1 MASQHEV
8 KAGEHMVRICA
19 ENKQRDYRP
28 IWDHADNKS
37 LTQERKNPNLLLP
50 GDIVTLPDAKAKTVT
65 VKTEKR
71 HKFEVSGK
79 LELDFRIVIIDE
91 NDKPIADKNVDFL
104 KKDNIVTSDGDGK
117 VEQIDLPFA
126 FELGSMSFKYRTIDL
141 STRGTQPPDLWQ
153 GEEVVE
159 PRFVVAIGHLDP
171 LETVSGVQARLNNL
185 GYYAGEIGYADEDA
199 IAVKCAVEE
208 FEVEHGLK
216 PKGDPEDDGMRS
228 KLKEVYGC

>member
-28 IWDHADNKS
+28 IWDHADNKP
-37 LTQERKNPNLLLP
+37 LTKDRKNPNLLLP
-50 GDIVTLPDAKAKTVT
+50 GDIVVLPDAKAKTVT
-65 VKTEKR
+65 AKTEK
-71 HKFEVSGK
+71 HHVFIVKGK
-79 LELDFRIVIIDE
+79 LELDFRIVLIDE
-91 NDKPIADKNVDFL
+91 NDKPIADKEVDFL
-104 KKDNIVTSDGDGK
+104 KKGETATSDGDGK
-117 VEQIDLPFA
+117 VEKIDLPFK
-126 FELGSMSFKYRTIDL
+126 FELGTLEFEYRTIDL
-141 STRGTQPPDLWQ
+141 STRGTQPPELWQ
-153 GEEVVE
+153 GEEIVE

-171 LETVSGVQARLNNL
+171 LETVSGVQGRLNNL
-185 GYYAGEIGYADEDA
+185 GYYAGEIGYAEEDE

-216 PKGDPEDDGMRS
+216 PKGDPEDDGLRT